1 MNSALS
7 SPASAPAPASPEE
20 AFRITGLVKRYG
32 RKTVLD
38 GLDWVGES
46 GGVIGLIG
54 RNGAGKTTL
63 LRALLGLSPIDAGT
77 IRVLGTEAGKTGGAV
92 LHRIGYVPQT
102 FDLFPW
108 MKVRDYLD
116 FTAAFYERWDGD
128 LVERLLEEWR
138 LPRRDKIATLSQGQ
152 RQMLA
157 IVRALAPDPDL
168 LVLDEPVASLDPA
181 ARREFLVTL
190 APLVRR
196 PGKTVILS
204 THIVRD
210 LERLEASL
218 AILRDGRIVFA
229 LPRGDHTG
237 RLALALVRD
246 APGLIL
252 PSDPPGILAVR
263 TLGAETRIV
272 YAREHEHDLSETI
285 VREARARG
293 GEPEFRPIDLEDL
306 FVALA

>member
-1 MNSALS
+1 MSAALS
-7 SPASAPAPASPEE
+7 PPVSGSSPPEE

-32 RKTVLD
+32 KKTVLD
-38 GLDWVGES
+38 GLDWVGTS

-63 LRALLGLSPIDAGT
+63 LRALLGLSPIDAGEIRILGAEIGRHGGT
-77 IRVLGTEAGKTGGAV
+77 I

-108 MKVRDYLD
+108 MRVRDYLG

-218 AILRDGRIVFA
+218 AILRDGRIVFR
-229 LPRGDHTG
+229 LPRGDHAG
-237 RLALALVRD
+237 RLALAVVRGTN
-246 APGLIL
+246 GLRL
-252 PSDPPGILAVR
+252 PSDLPGVLAVR
-263 TLGAETRIV
+263 SLGDETRIV
-272 YAREHEHDLSETI
+272 YTADRERDLAEEIATA
-285 VREARARG
+285 VGARG
-293 GEPEFRPIDLEDL
+293 NAPEFRPIDLEDL